1 MGTLHETDVEK
12 LHQIVQPLNV
22 IQMTCGNIRVRMS
35 GNASDDALYVIDK
48 VERIEGQLARA
59 TQLLQELT
67 ESADDNGASG
77 AL

>member
-1 MGTLHETDVEK
+1 MGSIHETDVEK

-35 GNASDDALYVIDK
+35 CNASDDARYVIDK

-67 ESADDNGASG
+67 EYAEGSGASG